1 MVQFHAGF
9 CTCER
14 QGTLG
19 GARAIG
25 HKQAMPKLASPH
37 VVNIADLRAL
47 ARKRLPNAAFDYLDG
62 AAEGEQ
68 TARDNIACFN
78 DVIFKPRQA
87 VMTSPDLSTKVL
99 GVDLAVPF
107 ILSPIGYSR
116 MLHPRGEL
124 AGAGGAK
131 RIGTGYILSTISGHP
146 LEKVREQNDK
156 VFFQVYLMG
165 GREATKRAFA
175 RAKALGYRGLF
186 VTIDTA
192 VAGMRERDH
201 RNGMGPLMAK
211 SLLGKLPYL
220 PEILSHPRWL
230 ARFLVDGGMPGLPN
244 VVTETGPL
252 QATDVGRALENA
264 HVCWEDLKWIREA
277 WDGPVVIK
285 GVMSADDAQ
294 RAVDEGADGIVVS
307 NHAGRQLDGVAG
319 SLRVLPGI
327 VERVKGKT
335 QIIFDGGIRRGGDI
349 AKAICLGAEAVLVG
363 RAYAYGMAAAGDAGV
378 DRAVEILKADL
389 TRTMKLLG
397 ANTVKELTPDLVAL
411 KPGFRVD

>member
-1 MVQFHAGF
+1 
-9 CTCER
+9 
-14 QGTLG
+14 
-19 GARAIG
+19 
-25 HKQAMPKLASPH
+25 MPRLASPH

-62 AAEGEQ
+62 AAEGEV
-68 TARDNIACFN
+68 TAQDNIVAFSE
-78 DVIFKPRQA
+78 VIFKPRQA
-87 VMTSPDLSTKVL
+87 VMTNPDLSTNIL

-131 RIGTGYILSTISGHP
+131 RAGTGYILSTISGHA

-165 GREATKRAFA
+165 GREATLRAFE
-175 RAKALGYRGLF
+175 RAKKLGYKGLF

-201 RNGMGPLMAK
+201 RNGMGPLMARA
-211 SLLGKLPYL
+211 LLPKLPYL
-220 PEILSHPRWL
+220 PEILCHPRWL
-230 ARFLVDGGMPGLPN
+230 LRFLIDGGMPGLPN
-244 VVTETGPL
+244 VVTESGPL
-252 QATDVGRALENA
+252 QATDVGRALTNA
-264 HVCWEDLKWIREA
+264 HVCWEDLKWIRQA

-285 GVMSADDAQ
+285 GVMGADDAQ

-307 NHAGRQLDGVAG
+307 NHAGRQLDGVAA

-327 VERVKGKT
+327 VERVNGKT
-335 QIIFDGGIRRGGDI
+335 TIIFDGGIRRGGDI
-349 AKAICLGAEAVLVG
+349 AKALCLGAEAVLVG
-363 RAYAYGMAAAGDAGV
+363 RAYAYGMAAAGDVGV
-378 DRAVEILKADL
+378 DRALEILNADL
-389 TRTMKLLG
+389 VRTMKLLG
-397 ANTVKELTPDLVAL
+397 ANNVKELTRELVAL
-411 KPGFRVD
+411 RPGFRID

>member
-62 AAEGEQ
+62 AAECEQ

-230 ARFLVDGGMPGLPN
+230 VRFLVDGGMPGLPN

>member
-1 MVQFHAGF
+1 MS
-9 CTCER
+9 
-14 QGTLG
+14 
-19 GARAIG
+19 
-25 HKQAMPKLASPH
+25 KLASPH
-37 VVNIADLRAL
+37 IVNIADLRAL

-62 AAEGEQ
+62 AAEGEV
-68 TARDNIACFN
+68 TARDNIAAFSE
-78 DVIFKPRQA
+78 VIFKPRQA
-87 VMTSPDLSTKVL
+87 VMTNPDLATRVL

-131 RIGTGYILSTISGHP
+131 RAGTGYILSTISGHP

-175 RAKALGYRGLF
+175 RAKALGYKGLF

-192 VAGMRERDH
+192 VAGMRERDY

-211 SLLGKLPYL
+211 SLLPKLPYL

-230 ARFLVDGGMPGLPN
+230 ARFLLDGGMPGLPN
-244 VVTETGPL
+244 VVTDTGPL
-252 QATDVGRALENA
+252 AATDVGRALENA
-264 HVCWEDLKWIREA
+264 HVCWDDLKWIREA
-277 WDGPVVIK
+277 WDGPIVIK

-335 QIIFDGGIRRGGDI
+335 TIIFDGGIRRGGDI
-349 AKAICLGAEAVLVG
+349 AKALCLGADAVLVG

-378 DRAVEILKADL
+378 DRALEILRADL
-389 TRTMKLLG
+389 VRTMKLLG
-397 ANTVKELTPDLVAL
+397 ANTVGELTPALVAL
-411 KPGFRVD
+411 KPGFRID

>member
-1 MVQFHAGF
+1 MSQ
-9 CTCER
+9 
-14 QGTLG
+14 
-19 GARAIG
+19 
-25 HKQAMPKLASPH
+25 LASPH
-37 VVNIADLRAL
+37 IVNIADLRAL

-62 AAEGEQ
+62 AAEGEV
-68 TARDNIACFN
+68 TARDNIAAFSE
-78 DVIFKPRQA
+78 VIFKPRQA
-87 VMTSPDLSTKVL
+87 VMTNPDLATRVL

-131 RIGTGYILSTISGHP
+131 RAGTGYILSTISGHP

-175 RAKALGYRGLF
+175 RAKALGYKGLF

-192 VAGMRERDH
+192 VAGMRERDY

-211 SLLGKLPYL
+211 SLLPKLPYL

-230 ARFLVDGGMPGLPN
+230 ARFLLDGGMPGLPN
-244 VVTETGPL
+244 VVTDTGPL
-252 QATDVGRALENA
+252 AATDVGRALENA
-264 HVCWEDLKWIREA
+264 HVCWDDLKWIRQA
-277 WDGPVVIK
+277 WDGPIVIK

-335 QIIFDGGIRRGGDI
+335 TIIFDGGIRRGGDI
-349 AKAICLGAEAVLVG
+349 AKALCLGADAVLVG

-378 DRAVEILKADL
+378 DRALEILRADL
-389 TRTMKLLG
+389 VRTMKLLG
-397 ANTVKELTPDLVAL
+397 ANTVGELTPALVAL
-411 KPGFRVD
+411 KPGFRID

>member
-1 MVQFHAGF
+1 MS
-9 CTCER
+9 
-14 QGTLG
+14 
-19 GARAIG
+19 
-25 HKQAMPKLASPH
+25 KLASPH
-37 VVNIADLRAL
+37 IVNIADLRAL

-62 AAEGEQ
+62 AAEGEV
-68 TARDNIACFN
+68 TARDNIAAFSE
-78 DVIFKPRQA
+78 VIFKPRQA
-87 VMTSPDLSTKVL
+87 VMTNPDLATRVL

-131 RIGTGYILSTISGHP
+131 RAGTGYILSTISGHP

-175 RAKALGYRGLF
+175 RAKALGYKGLF

-192 VAGMRERDH
+192 VAGMRERDY

-211 SLLGKLPYL
+211 SLLPKLPYL

-230 ARFLVDGGMPGLPN
+230 ARFLLDGGMPGLPN
-244 VVTETGPL
+244 VVTDTGPL
-252 QATDVGRALENA
+252 AATDVGRALENA
-264 HVCWEDLKWIREA
+264 HVCWDDLKWIRQA
-277 WDGPVVIK
+277 WDGPIVIK

-335 QIIFDGGIRRGGDI
+335 TIIFDGGIRRGGDI
-349 AKAICLGAEAVLVG
+349 AKALCLGADAVLVG

-378 DRAVEILKADL
+378 DRALEILRADL
-389 TRTMKLLG
+389 VRVHSGEK
-397 ANTVKELTPDLVAL
+397 PDAPKVAL
-411 KPGFRVD
+411 KPGFRID

>member
-1 MVQFHAGF
+1 MS
-9 CTCER
+9 
-14 QGTLG
+14 
-19 GARAIG
+19 
-25 HKQAMPKLASPH
+25 KLASPH
-37 VVNIADLRAL
+37 IVNIADLRAL

-62 AAEGEQ
+62 AAEGEV
-68 TARDNIACFN
+68 TARDNIAAFSE
-78 DVIFKPRQA
+78 VIFKPRQA
-87 VMTSPDLSTKVL
+87 VMTNPDLATRVL

-124 AGAGGAK
+124 AGAGGA
-131 RIGTGYILSTISGHP
+131 RRAGTGYILSTISGHA

-165 GREATKRAFA
+165 GRDATLRAFERA
-175 RAKALGYRGLF
+175 RKLGFKGLF

-192 VAGMRERDH
+192 VAGMRERDY

-211 SLLGKLPYL
+211 SLLPKLPYL

-230 ARFLVDGGMPGLPN
+230 ARFLLDGGMPGLPN
-244 VVTETGPL
+244 VVTDTGPL
-252 QATDVGRALENA
+252 AATDVGRALENA
-264 HVCWEDLKWIREA
+264 HVCWDDLKWIREA
-277 WDGPVVIK
+277 WDGPIVIK

-335 QIIFDGGIRRGGDI
+335 TIIFDGGIRRGGDI
-349 AKAICLGAEAVLVG
+349 AKALCLGADAVLVG

-378 DRAVEILKADL
+378 DRALEILRADL
-389 TRTMKLLG
+389 VRTMKLLG
-397 ANTVKELTPDLVAL
+397 ANTVGELTPALVAL
-411 KPGFRVD
+411 KPGFRID

>member
-1 MVQFHAGF
+1 
-9 CTCER
+9 
-14 QGTLG
+14 
-19 GARAIG
+19 
-25 HKQAMPKLASPH
+25 MPNLASPR
-37 VVNIADLRAL
+37 VVNIADLRAM

-62 AAEGEQ
+62 AAEGEV
-68 TARDNIACFN
+68 TARDNVAAFSE
-78 DVIFKPRQA
+78 VVFKPRQA
-87 VMTSPDLSTKVL
+87 VMTNPDLSTRVL

-116 MLHPRGEL
+116 MLNPRGEL

-131 RIGTGYILSTISGHP
+131 RAGTGYILSTISGHS

-165 GREATKRAFA
+165 GREATLRAFA
-175 RAKALGYRGLF
+175 RARALGYKGLF

-201 RNGMGPLMAK
+201 RNGMGPLMARA
-211 SLLGKLPYL
+211 LLPKLRYL
-220 PEILSHPRWL
+220 PEIMSHPRWL
-230 ARFLVDGGMPGLPN
+230 FRFLLDGGMPALPN
-244 VVTETGPL
+244 VVTDTGPL

-264 HVCWEDLKWIREA
+264 HVCWEDLKWIRQA

-285 GVMSADDAQ
+285 GVMGAEDAQ

-307 NHAGRQLDGVAG
+307 NHAGRQLDCVAG
-319 SLRVLPGI
+319 TLRVLPGI

-335 QIIFDGGIRRGGDI
+335 AIIFDGGIRRGGDI
-349 AKAICLGAEAVLVG
+349 AKALCLGADACLVG

-378 DRAVEILKADL
+378 DRALEILRTDL

-397 ANTVKELTPDLVAL
+397 ANRVADLTAGLVAL
-411 KPGFRVD
+411 RPGFRID

>member
-1 MVQFHAGF
+1 
-9 CTCER
+9 
-14 QGTLG
+14 
-19 GARAIG
+19 
-25 HKQAMPKLASPH
+25 MPKLASPH

-47 ARKRLPNAAFDYLDG
+47 ARRRLPNAAFDYLDG
-62 AAEGEQ
+62 AAESEA
-68 TARDNIACFN
+68 TARDNIGAFSE
-78 DVIFKPRQA
+78 VIFKPRQA
-87 VMTSPDLSTKVL
+87 MMTHPELSTSVL

-131 RIGTGYILSTISGHP
+131 RAGTGYILSTISGHS
-146 LEKVREQNDK
+146 LENVRAQNDK

-175 RAKALGYRGLF
+175 RAQALGYRGLF

-192 VAGMRERDH
+192 VAGMRERDY

-211 SLLGKLPYL
+211 SLLPKLPYL
-220 PEILSHPRWL
+220 PEILRHPRWL
-230 ARFLVDGGMPGLPN
+230 ARFLADGGMPALPN

-264 HVCWEDLKWIREA
+264 HVCWEDLKWIRES

-285 GVMSADDAQ
+285 GVMSAEDAQ

-327 VERVKGKT
+327 VEKVKGKT
-335 QIIFDGGIRRGGDI
+335 AIIFDGGIRRGGDI
-349 AKAICLGAEAVLVG
+349 AKALCLGAEAVLLG

-378 DRAVEILKADL
+378 DRALEIITADL
-389 TRTMKLLG
+389 LRTMKLLG
-397 ANTVKELTPDLVAL
+397 ANSVKELTRDMVHL

>member
-1 MVQFHAGF
+1 MS
-9 CTCER
+9 
-14 QGTLG
+14 
-19 GARAIG
+19 
-25 HKQAMPKLASPH
+25 KLASPH

-47 ARKRLPNAAFDYLDG
+47 ARRRLPNAAFDYLDG
-62 AAEGEQ
+62 AAEGEA
-68 TARDNIACFN
+68 TARDNIAAFSE
-78 DVIFKPRQA
+78 VVFKPRQA
-87 VMTSPDLSTKVL
+87 VMTHPELSTSVL

-131 RIGTGYILSTISGHP
+131 RAGTGYVLSTISGHS
-146 LEKVREQNDK
+146 LEDVRAQNDK

-165 GREATKRAFA
+165 GREATRRAFA
-175 RAKALGYRGLF
+175 RAQALGYKGLF

-211 SLLGKLPYL
+211 ALLPKLPYL
-220 PEILSHPRWL
+220 PEIMRHPRWL
-230 ARFLVDGGMPGLPN
+230 ARFLADGGMPALPN

-264 HVCWEDLKWIREA
+264 HVCWEDLKWIRQS

-285 GVMSADDAQ
+285 GVMSAEDAQ

-327 VERVKGKT
+327 VEKVKGKT
-335 QIIFDGGIRRGGDI
+335 AIIFDGGIRRGGDI
-349 AKAICLGAEAVLVG
+349 AKALCLGAEAVLLG

-378 DRAVEILKADL
+378 DRALEIITADL
-389 TRTMKLLG
+389 MRTMKLLG
-397 ANTVKELTPDLVAL
+397 ANAVRELSRDMVHL

>member
-1 MVQFHAGF
+1 
-9 CTCER
+9 
-14 QGTLG
+14 
-19 GARAIG
+19 
-25 HKQAMPKLASPH
+25 MPKLASPH

-62 AAEGEQ
+62 AAENEA
-68 TARDNIACFN
+68 TARDNIGAFSE
-78 DVIFKPRQA
+78 VVFKPRQG
-87 VMTSPDLSTKVL
+87 VMTHPELSTSIL

-131 RIGTGYILSTISGHP
+131 RAGTGYILSTISGHS

-165 GREATKRAFA
+165 GREATRRAFA
-175 RAKALGYRGLF
+175 RAQALGYKGLF

-192 VAGMRERDH
+192 VAGMRERDY
-201 RNGMGPLMAK
+201 RNGMAPLMAK
-211 SLLGKLPYL
+211 ALLPKLPYL
-220 PEILSHPRWL
+220 PEILRHPRWL
-230 ARFLVDGGMPGLPN
+230 ARFLADGGMPALPN

-264 HVCWEDLKWIREA
+264 HVCWEDLKWIRQS

-285 GVMSADDAQ
+285 GVMSAEDAQ

-327 VERVKGKT
+327 AEKVKGKT
-335 QIIFDGGIRRGGDI
+335 AIIFDGGIRRGGDI
-349 AKAICLGAEAVLVG
+349 AKALCLGAEAVLLG

-378 DRAVEILKADL
+378 DRALEIITADL
-389 TRTMKLLG
+389 MRTMKLLG
-397 ANTVKELTPDLVAL
+397 ANAVRELSRDMVHL

>member
-1 MVQFHAGF
+1 
-9 CTCER
+9 
-14 QGTLG
+14 
-19 GARAIG
+19 
-25 HKQAMPKLASPH
+25 MPRLASPH
-37 VVNIADLRAL
+37 VINIADLRAL

-62 AAEGEQ
+62 AAEDEV
-68 TARDNIACFN
+68 TAKDNIAAFSE
-78 DVIFKPRQA
+78 VVFKPRQA
-87 VMTSPDLSTKVL
+87 VMTNPDLATRLL

-107 ILSPIGYSR
+107 LLSPIGYSR

-124 AGAGGAK
+124 AGAGGAA

-146 LEKVREQNDK
+146 LERVREQNDK

-175 RAKALGYRGLF
+175 RAKALGYKGLF

-201 RNGMGPLMAK
+201 RNGMGPLMARA
-211 SLLGKLPYL
+211 LLPKLRYL
-220 PEILSHPRWL
+220 PEIMRHPRWL
-230 ARFLVDGGMPGLPN
+230 ARFLLDGGMPALPN
-244 VVTETGPL
+244 VVTDTGPL

-285 GVMSADDAQ
+285 GVMGPEDAL

-319 SLRVLPGI
+319 SLRVLPAI
-327 VERVKGKT
+327 VEKVKGKT
-335 QIIFDGGIRRGGDI
+335 SIIFDGGIRRGGDI
-349 AKAICLGAEAVLVG
+349 AKAICMGADACLVG

-378 DRAVEILKADL
+378 DRALEILIADL
-389 TRTMKLLG
+389 KRTMKLLG
-397 ANTVKELTPDLVAL
+397 ANTVKELSPDLVHL

>member
-1 MVQFHAGF
+1 
-9 CTCER
+9 
-14 QGTLG
+14 
-19 GARAIG
+19 
-25 HKQAMPKLASPH
+25 MPKLASPH

-47 ARKRLPNAAFDYLDG
+47 ARRRLPNAAFDYLDG
-62 AAEGEQ
+62 AAESEA
-68 TARDNIACFN
+68 TARDNIGAFSE
-78 DVIFKPRQA
+78 VIFKPHQA
-87 VMTSPDLSTKVL
+87 VMTHPELSTSVL

-131 RIGTGYILSTISGHP
+131 RAGTGYILSTISGHS
-146 LEKVREQNDK
+146 LENVRAQNDK

-175 RAKALGYRGLF
+175 RAQALGYRGLF

-192 VAGMRERDH
+192 VAGMRERDY

-211 SLLGKLPYL
+211 SLLPKLPYL
-220 PEILSHPRWL
+220 PEILRHPRWL
-230 ARFLVDGGMPGLPN
+230 ARFLADGGMPALPN

-264 HVCWEDLKWIREA
+264 HVCWEDLKWIRES

-285 GVMSADDAQ
+285 GVMSAEDAQ

-327 VERVKGKT
+327 VEKVKGKT
-335 QIIFDGGIRRGGDI
+335 AIIFDGGIRRGGDI
-349 AKAICLGAEAVLVG
+349 AKALCLGAEAVLLG

-378 DRAVEILKADL
+378 DRALEIITADL
-389 TRTMKLLG
+389 LRTMKLLG
-397 ANTVKELTPDLVAL
+397 ANSVKELTRDMVHL

>member
-1 MVQFHAGF
+1 
-9 CTCER
+9 
-14 QGTLG
+14 
-19 GARAIG
+19 
-25 HKQAMPKLASPH
+25 MPSLASPK

-62 AAEGEQ
+62 AAEGEV
-68 TARDNIACFN
+68 TARDNIAAFTE
-78 DVIFKPRQA
+78 VVFKPRQA
-87 VMTSPDLSTKVL
+87 VMTSPDLSTTVL
-99 GVDLAVPF
+99 GTDLAVPYL
-107 ILSPIGYSR
+107 LSPIGYSR

-124 AGAGGAK
+124 AGAGGA
-131 RIGTGYILSTISGHP
+131 RRAGTGYILSTISGHP

-165 GREATKRAFA
+165 GREATRRAFA
-175 RAKALGYRGLF
+175 RAQALGYKGLF

-201 RNGMGPLMAK
+201 RNGMGPLMAR

-230 ARFLVDGGMPGLPN
+230 ARFLIDGGMPGLPN

-252 QATDVGRALENA
+252 TATDVGRALENA
-264 HVCWEDLKWIREA
+264 HVTWDDLKWIRQA
-277 WDGPVVIK
+277 WNGPVVIK
-285 GVMSADDAQ
+285 GVMGPADAQ

-327 VERVKGKT
+327 AETVKGR
-335 QIIFDGGIRRGGDI
+335 IAVIFDGGIRRGGDI
-349 AKAICLGAEAVLVG
+349 AKAICLGADACLVG

-378 DRAVEILKADL
+378 DRALQILNADL
-389 TRTMKLLG
+389 VRTMKLLG
-397 ANTVKELTPDLVAL
+397 ANTVKDLTRDLVHI
-411 KPGFRVD
+411 KPGFRID

>member
-62 AAEGEQ
+62 AAECEQ

>member
-1 MVQFHAGF
+1 
-9 CTCER
+9 
-14 QGTLG
+14 
-19 GARAIG
+19 
-25 HKQAMPKLASPH
+25 MPNLASPH

-62 AAEGEQ
+62 AAEGEV
-68 TARDNIACFN
+68 TARDNIAAFAE
-78 DVIFKPRQA
+78 VIFKPRQA
-87 VMTSPDLSTKVL
+87 VMTNPDLSTTVL

-175 RAKALGYRGLF
+175 RAKALGYKGLF

-220 PEILSHPRWL
+220 PEILAHPRWL

-244 VVTETGPL
+244 VVTESGPL

-264 HVCWEDLKWIREA
+264 HVCWEDLKWIRES
-277 WDGPVVIK
+277 WDGPIVIK

-294 RAVDEGADGIVVS
+294 RAVDAGADGIVVS

-327 VERVKGKT
+327 VDRVKGKT

-397 ANTVKELTPDLVAL
+397 ANTVRELTPDLVAL

>member
-1 MVQFHAGF
+1 
-9 CTCER
+9 
-14 QGTLG
+14 
-19 GARAIG
+19 
-25 HKQAMPKLASPH
+25 MPKLASPH

-47 ARKRLPNAAFDYLDG
+47 ARRRLPNAAFDYLDG
-62 AAEGEQ
+62 AAESEA
-68 TARDNIACFN
+68 TARDNIGAFSE
-78 DVIFKPRQA
+78 VIFKPHQA
-87 VMTSPDLSTKVL
+87 VMTHPELSTSVL

-131 RIGTGYILSTISGHP
+131 RAGTGYILSTISGHS
-146 LEKVREQNDK
+146 LENVRAQNDK

-175 RAKALGYRGLF
+175 RAQALGYRGLF

-192 VAGMRERDH
+192 VAGMRERDY

-211 SLLGKLPYL
+211 SLLPKLPYL
-220 PEILSHPRWL
+220 PEIMRHPRWL
-230 ARFLVDGGMPGLPN
+230 ARFLADGGMPALPN

-264 HVCWEDLKWIREA
+264 HVCWEDLKWIRQS

-285 GVMSADDAQ
+285 GVMSAEDAQ

-327 VERVKGKT
+327 VEKVKGKT
-335 QIIFDGGIRRGGDI
+335 AIIFDGGIRRGGDI
-349 AKAICLGAEAVLVG
+349 AKALCLGAEAVLLG

-378 DRAVEILKADL
+378 DRALEIITADL
-389 TRTMKLLG
+389 LRTMKLLG
-397 ANTVKELTPDLVAL
+397 ANSVKELTRDMVHL